1 MYEKKRIYNTMF
13 VTQMCVCVCAI
24 GHSVIGRFDV
34 LCPISPMMS
43 VTCEAE
49 IGNQHQLQHTSK
61 KPSHHCLNNTFAWTQ
76 SCLFSILLF
85 FSRSFLPSYCV
96 LGNEE
101 NMFTIAELLLT
112 WWREQRASAQLGR
125 VLKEPREWDRKK
137 NQQKLHRK
145 AHPFSGALGKNQK
158 MWWVVR
164 SRLNF
169 FVGVLR
175 LMVSTR
181 KNFQHPNNLFFS
193 FRYLIYIYFFGFFD
207 CMRSSVYSQIMF
219 LAYTINMTMRKKEHP
234 TPTHKKKQ
242 KLEEEGIQKQYMTA
256 ENGNNKSSHSFS
268 IW

>member
-1 MYEKKRIYNTMF
+1 MKR
-13 VTQMCVCVCAI
+13 AE
-24 GHSVIGRFDV
+24 S
-34 LCPISPMMS
+34 ISTAWPGIKR
-43 VTCEAE
+43 AE
-49 IGNQHQLQHTSK
+49 
-61 KPSHHCLNNTFAWTQ
+61 
-76 SCLFSILLF
+76 
-85 FSRSFLPSYCV
+85 
-96 LGNEE
+96 
-101 NMFTIAELLLT
+101 
-112 WWREQRASAQLGR
+112 R
-125 VLKEPREWDRKK
+125 VRQKK

-234 TPTHKKKQ
+234 TPTHKKKAKTGGGGDSKTIHDCREWKQQELAFFFHLVKAHTQ
-242 KLEEEGIQKQYMTA
+242 K
-256 ENGNNKSSHSFS
+256 
-268 IW
+268 